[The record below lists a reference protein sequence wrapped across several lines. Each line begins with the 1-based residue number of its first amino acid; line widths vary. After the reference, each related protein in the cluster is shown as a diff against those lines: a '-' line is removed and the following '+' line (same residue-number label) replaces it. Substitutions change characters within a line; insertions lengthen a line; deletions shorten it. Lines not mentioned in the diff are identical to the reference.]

1 MANVL
6 KLSIGDDMTQTLTPA
21 QAIFTPQEV
30 ATALR
35 VSSETIRRK
44 IVSGELHALEVGG
57 KERKQ
62 YRIFSQDLVQWLGQ
76 ERASVLFGFSKAV
89 SELQAAWANV
99 SDEEFDATL
108 EEAIQHARD
117 SRPLPEGPF
126 APALTS
132 EEIAERF
139 KHSRVKTRRSAQG
152 VVLDKTALSWAE
164 RHPVGPAR
172 SRRERR

>member
-1 MANVL
+1 MAIVL

-21 QAIFTPQEV
+21 QTIFTPQEV
-30 ATALR
+30 AAALR

-76 ERASVLFGFSKAV
+76 ERASVLFGFSRAV
-89 SELQAAWANV
+89 NELQVAWANV
-99 SDEEFDATL
+99 SDAEFDATL
-108 EEAIQHARD
+108 EEAIRHARD
-117 SRPLPEGPF
+117 SRATPEGPF
-126 APALTS
+126 GAALTP

-139 KHSRVKTRRSAQG
+139 KHSRVK
-152 VVLDKTALSWAE
+152 
-164 RHPVGPAR
+164 
-172 SRRERR
+172 SRQYV

>member
-1 MANVL
+1 MAIVL
-6 KLSIGDDMTQTLTPA
+6 KLSIGETMTQTLTPA

-30 ATALR
+30 ARALR

-76 ERASVLFGFSKAV
+76 ERASVLFGFSRAV
-89 SELQAAWANV
+89 NELQAAWANV
-99 SDEEFDATL
+99 SDAEFDATL

-117 SRPLPEGPF
+117 TRPTPEGPLK
-126 APALTS
+126 AALTL
-132 EEIAERF
+132 EEIAERS
-139 KHSRVKTRRSAQG
+139 KHSRVKPRKSA
-152 VVLDKTALSWAE
+152 
-164 RHPVGPAR
+164 
-172 SRRERR
+172 

>member
-1 MANVL
+1 MAIVL
-6 KLSIGDDMTQTLTPA
+6 KLSIGETMTQTLTPA

-30 ATALR
+30 ARALR

-76 ERASVLFGFSKAV
+76 ERASVLFGFSRAV
-89 SELQAAWANV
+89 NELQAAWANV
-99 SDEEFDATL
+99 SDAEFDATL

-117 SRPLPEGPF
+117 SRPTPEGPF
-126 APALTS
+126 GAALTP
-132 EEIAERF
+132 EEISERF
-139 KHSRVKTRRSAQG
+139 KHSRVKPRKSA
-152 VVLDKTALSWAE
+152 
-164 RHPVGPAR
+164 
-172 SRRERR
+172 

>member
-6 KLSIGDDMTQTLTPA
+6 KLSIGNNMTQTLTPA
-21 QAIFTPQEV
+21 QTVFTPQEV
-30 ATALR
+30 AAALR

-99 SDEEFDATL
+99 NDAEFDATL

-117 SRPLPEGPF
+117 SRPTPKGPLN
-126 APALTS
+126 PALTP
-132 EEIAERF
+132 EEITERF
-139 KHSRVKTRRSAQG
+139 KHSRVKPRKSA
-152 VVLDKTALSWAE
+152 
-164 RHPVGPAR
+164 
-172 SRRERR
+172 